1 MAPGSCASHR
11 QRIPVSCKFLSKTP
25 ESGLVKK
32 TWTVYFIL
40 FTQQSELEL
49 EWDSPSA
56 VRSLK
61 LMEANCGLCRVPR
74 GARSSSSA
82 SPRPTVPNDG
92 TATIGFRHR

>member
-1 MAPGSCASHR
+1 MAQESCASHQ

-25 ESGLVKK
+25 ESGWVKK

-40 FTQQSELEL
+40 FTQPSEMGL

-61 LMEANCGLCRVPR
+61 LMEVDCGLRRAPR
-74 GARSSSSA
+74 AERSSTSP
-82 SPRPTVPNDG
+82 SPRPTVPSDESANN
-92 TATIGFRHR
+92 GFRHR